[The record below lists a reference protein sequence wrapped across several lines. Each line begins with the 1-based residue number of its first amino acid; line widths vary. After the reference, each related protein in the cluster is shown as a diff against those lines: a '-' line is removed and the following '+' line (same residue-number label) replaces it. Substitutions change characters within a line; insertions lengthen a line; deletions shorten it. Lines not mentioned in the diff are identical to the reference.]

1 MFKRKNTR
9 VSKPCPQP
17 VSSREKFR
25 HPLLGEITLN
35 RSPRAR
41 RLSISVRPDGEV
53 RLTIPCG
60 DNERTALN
68 FLDQKSAWIEQARVR
83 MLARHPKQVIEPPYS
98 TRSHTLRL
106 YPCACRT
113 IRTRV
118 GEGIIE
124 VRYPMELRYEAAE
137 GDRTGVAHRGTG
149 RPAAA
154 DGPSCR
160 ATRLPVRCGDGTQCT
175 HPLGQLFG
183 PRRHFTEHPPD
194 EAARRAD
201 RLRDYPR
208 TLPYDPQKPRPEIP
222 QTARPSHGRTSSRT
236 APTAQNLFHP
246 LVAHSDSTYP
256 VTTPD

>member
-60 DNERTALN
+60 DNEHTALN
-68 FLDQKSAWIEQARVR
+68 FLDQKSAWIEQARAR
-83 MLARHPKQVIEPPYS
+83 MLARHPQQIIEPPYS

-113 IRTRV
+113 IRIRV
-118 GEGIIE
+118 SEGIIE
-124 VRYPMELRYEAAE
+124 VRYPMEIRYEAAE
-137 GDRTGVAHRGTG
+137 VQNAIRKGIEQAWRTEAQ
-149 RPAAA
+149 A
-154 DGPSCR
+154 DLPQR
-160 ATRLPVRCGDGTQCT
+160 TARLAGQLGFRCGAVTVRNARTRWGSCSARDDISLSI
-175 HPLGQLFG
+175 HLMKL
-183 PRRHFTEHPPD
+183 PD
-194 EAARRAD
+194 ELIDYVIIHELCHTIHKNHGPKFHQLLNRLTGGHHLELRR
-201 RLRDYPR
+201 RLKTY
-208 TLPYDPQKPRPEIP
+208 
-222 QTARPSHGRTSSRT
+222 
-236 APTAQNLFHP
+236 
-246 LVAHSDSTYP
+246 STRW
-256 VTTPD
+256 

>member
-137 GDRTGVAHRGTG
+137 VQEIGRAH
-149 RPAAA
+149 
-154 DGPSCR
+154 
-160 ATRLPVRCGDGTQCT
+160 V
-175 HPLGQLFG
+175 
-183 PRRHFTEHPPD
+183 
-194 EAARRAD
+194 
-201 RLRDYPR
+201 
-208 TLPYDPQKPRPEIP
+208 
-222 QTARPSHGRTSSRT
+222 
-236 APTAQNLFHP
+236 
-246 LVAHSDSTYP
+246 
-256 VTTPD
+256 